1 VRHGRALFLA
11 VLLGVVAV
19 GDAQAEVVDRVAVR
33 FVAPET
39 GGSAHPRFFT
49 QREVAFHARLEAL
62 LEQSPIEGTEIPE
75 AYARAAIDRLVA
87 RTMLASLMIQRGVEP
102 PDLARAS
109 HEARGELEARLGEA
123 TLASTL
129 KTEGID
135 DTELLAFLRDYVR
148 ATHYIDRSVTP
159 VLTVTEDQLRE
170 AFRATLHPFRGAKF
184 EDVRPRL
191 KRWLVAERVRVAEIE
206 YLQGVRARIRVTT
219 IRP

>member
-1 VRHGRALFLA
+1 MLRRALF
-11 VLLGVVAV
+11 VLCTVLVAS
-19 GDAQAEVVDRVAVR
+19 DARAEVVDRVAVR

-49 QREVAFHARLEAL
+49 QREIAFHARLEAL
-62 LEQSPIEGTEIPE
+62 LEQSPIEGNEIPE
-75 AYARAAIDRLVA
+75 TYARAAIDRLVA
-87 RTMLASLMIQRGVEP
+87 RTMLASLMVQRGVEP

-109 HEARGELEARLGEA
+109 HEARGELEARIGEA
-123 TLASTL
+123 TLAQLL

-135 DTELLAFLRDYVR
+135 DSELLAFLRDWVR
-148 ATHYIDRSVTP
+148 ATHYVDRAVTP

-191 KRWLVAERVRVAEIE
+191 KRWLVTERMRVAEIE

-219 IRP
+219 TRP